1 MINRLPENDNK
12 KEEEL
17 AKKLKDLAE
26 SNELSEVRIKTLEK
40 KVAEM

>member
-1 MINRLPENDNK
+1 MINRQPQDDNK

-17 AKKLKDLAE
+17 AQKLKDLAK

-40 KVAEM
+40 KVSEM